1 MAEAKEVVSTL
12 NDLLETSIDG
22 EEGFRKAAD
31 AIENPTLK
39 QYFIDRSKEVS
50 IGVNELQTLVQ
61 TYGGEPV
68 RTSSLAG
75 TLHRRWIDLKAGIT
89 SNDTVAVL
97 NEAERGED
105 VALANYRKA
114 AQKDLPENV
123 RSVVERQL
131 EGVLRNHN
139 RVKQLRDAARE
150 SAH

>member
-1 MAEAKEVVSTL
+1 MAESKEVISTL

-31 AIENPTLK
+31 AVEDPNLK
-39 QYFIDRSKEVS
+39 QYFSDRSKEVS
-50 IGVNELQTLVQ
+50 VGVSELQNLVL

-75 TLHRRWIDLKAGIT
+75 TIHRHWIDLRTAIT

-97 NEAERGED
+97 DEAERGED
-105 VALANYRKA
+105 VALETYRKA

-139 RVKQLRDAARE
+139 RVKQLRDVARN

>member
-31 AIENPTLK
+31 AIEDPTLK

-61 TYGGEPV
+61 TYGGEPI

-75 TLHRRWIDLKAGIT
+75 TLHRRWIDLKAAIT